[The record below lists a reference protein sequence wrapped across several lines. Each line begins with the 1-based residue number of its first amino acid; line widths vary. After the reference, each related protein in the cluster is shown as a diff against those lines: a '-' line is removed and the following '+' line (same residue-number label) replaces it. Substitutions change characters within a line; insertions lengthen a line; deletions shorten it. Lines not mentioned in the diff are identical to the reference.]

1 MQSQWG
7 PWYWAVRSGSGG
19 GADLLALSSDVNE
32 CTSGK
37 KPCHSST
44 HCLNSVAA
52 MNAAAAP
59 AGSLLLDP
67 PMAQTTL
74 SVKVRSSD
82 ATLLECVCM
91 LNSSCPTLC
100 DPMDYSPWHYPSK
113 NTGMGYHLLF
123 QGIFPTQGLN
133 PHLLGLL
140 NWQTE
145 PLPLSHLGSPHSWRP
160 TLKTS
165 NHIFSGTRTNQT
177 E

>member
-1 MQSQWG
+1 MNAPQGKSHATAPPTAST
-7 PWYWAVRSGSGG
+7 PW
-19 GADLLALSSDVNE
+19 
-32 CTSGK
+32 
-37 KPCHSST
+37 
-44 HCLNSVAA
+44 AA